1 MNGKKYNKTFIKIL
15 GMFQMEAENFSPAE
29 TRKTLVC
36 ATLCL
41 TALIA
46 VWKTFAVVELLL
58 K

>member
-1 MNGKKYNKTFIKIL
+1 
-15 GMFQMEAENFSPAE
+15 METENFSPAE
-29 TRKTLVC
+29 TRKTPVC

-41 TALIA
+41 TAPIA